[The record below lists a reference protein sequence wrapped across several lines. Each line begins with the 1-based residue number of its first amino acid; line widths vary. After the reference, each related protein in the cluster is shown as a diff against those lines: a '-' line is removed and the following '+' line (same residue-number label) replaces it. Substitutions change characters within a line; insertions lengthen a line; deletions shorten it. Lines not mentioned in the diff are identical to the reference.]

1 MTLPEKGPNPQV
13 TVEDVKNKCGEKSF
27 NWHNVHKPLA
37 IDYEHAYPKEWPT
50 EIQRPFGMA
59 FDWARKHAER
69 KHANLSVEQKRDL
82 ISSLDGYCIQ
92 NDFDTIVSRLPRE
105 SQNDCLTHLVY
116 LLLVKECIS
125 RFFTNPFWYLVPN
138 PRPVNDGDDKGDLA
152 ANASEF
158 GAQILELFE
167 RMRESEPAAAQLW
180 RLWTTRFSH
189 PDHKLGYDMVAHRD
203 SVADKICEEIL
214 GQELVKSL
222 LRSTDKCDLDRAF
235 LDMQKVFR
243 SAAELSVKISC
254 NLERLEFKTLNTLDH
269 AFHHPSAE
277 IELAEDYGGA
287 EKEHYFDDR
296 QILFLEFPA
305 MYRCGD
311 LKDPFYKG
319 ILHKAVVYV
328 EDVD

>member
-13 TVEDVKNKCGEKSF
+13 NVEDVKNECGEKSF

-37 IDYEHAYPKEWPT
+37 IDYQHAYPKEWPT
-50 EIQRPFGMA
+50 EIQRPFGLA
-59 FDWARKHAER
+59 LDWARKHAER
-69 KHANLSVEQKRDL
+69 KHTKLSVEQKRDL

-105 SQNDCLTHLVY
+105 SQNDCLTHLVH

-138 PRPVNDGDDKGDLA
+138 PRPVNDGDDKGNLA

-167 RMRESEPAAAQLW
+167 RMREY
-180 RLWTTRFSH
+180 
-189 PDHKLGYDMVAHRD
+189 HKLGYDMIAHRD
-203 SVADKICEEIL
+203 SVADKICEEVL
-214 GQELVKSL
+214 GQELVKLL
-222 LRSTDKCDLDRAF
+222 LRSTVKCDLDRAF

-254 NLERLEFKTLNTLDH
+254 NLERLEFKTLNNLGH

-287 EKEHYFDDR
+287 EKEHCFDDR

-305 MYRCGD
+305 MYCCGD

>member
-1 MTLPEKGPNPQV
+1 
-13 TVEDVKNKCGEKSF
+13 
-27 NWHNVHKPLA
+27 
-37 IDYEHAYPKEWPT
+37 
-50 EIQRPFGMA
+50 
-59 FDWARKHAER
+59 
-69 KHANLSVEQKRDL
+69 
-82 ISSLDGYCIQ
+82 
-92 NDFDTIVSRLPRE
+92 
-105 SQNDCLTHLVY
+105 
-116 LLLVKECIS
+116 
-125 RFFTNPFWYLVPN
+125 
-138 PRPVNDGDDKGDLA
+138 
-152 ANASEF
+152 
-158 GAQILELFE
+158 
-167 RMRESEPAAAQLW
+167 
-180 RLWTTRFSH
+180 
-189 PDHKLGYDMVAHRD
+189 MVAHRD

-287 EKEHYFDDR
+287 EKEHCFDDR